1 MKNIRNV
8 VMKRLF
14 NLIVSFFCG
23 SSVFAQ
29 TTDVQPG
36 ALNILFI
43 GNSYTHMN
51 SMPFIFDKI
60 AKAKGKAVN
69 VEMSTHSGFSFKQH
83 SEREDMYE
91 AINSRKWDYVIL
103 QGFSREFTHPKDT
116 LDSLSIPY
124 IQGII
129 DTIRFNNPCTN
140 FLFYMTW
147 GYKNGYDQNEAVD
160 SYLKMSDTIANGY
173 QYISDYFNV
182 PISPVGRVWKKVRE
196 EHPEINLYDAD
207 LAHPSKNGSYLS
219 ACTFYTAIF
228 RESPEGVYTKTI
240 DATNAKIIQRAAAD
254 YVLPRLNELKLD
266 SNIWDV
272 QYARSESG
280 EFIANLYA
288 NYPQATDI
296 QWNLGDG
303 TKTNEPILKHVYKKP
318 GQYTIKLK
326 VTDTCGVRSFQKEII
341 FKPLVAPAPAP
352 VVKPKTKTAVKKR
365 I

>member
-1 MKNIRNV
+1 
-8 VMKRLF
+8 MKRLF
-14 NLIVSFFCG
+14 NLVVSFFCG
-23 SSVFAQ
+23 SSLFAQ
-29 TTDVQPG
+29 SIENQPG
-36 ALNILFI
+36 AINILFI

-60 AKAKGKAVN
+60 AKAKGKKVN

-91 AINSRKWDYVIL
+91 AIKSREWDYVVL
-103 QGFSREFTHPKDT
+103 QGFSREFTHPRESLDT
-116 LDSLSIPY
+116 LTIPY
-124 IQGII
+124 LAGII

-147 GYKNGYDQNEAVD
+147 GYKNGYDQNESVD

-173 QYISDYFNV
+173 QYISDYFNI
-182 PISPVGRVWKKVRE
+182 PIVPVGRVWKKVRE
-196 EHPEINLYDAD
+196 ENPQINLYDSD

-219 ACTFYTAIF
+219 ACTFYTSIF
-228 RESPEGVYTKTI
+228 RETPEGVYTQTI
-240 DATNAKIIQRAAAD
+240 DAVNAKIIQKAAAN
-254 YVLPRLNELKLD
+254 YVLPKLNELKLD

-272 QYARSESG
+272 QYARSTSG

-288 NYPQATDI
+288 NYPLSTEVE
-296 QWNLGDG
+296 WNLGDG
-303 TKTNEPILKHVYKKP
+303 TKTKEPILKHVYKKP
-318 GQYTIKLK
+318 GQYIVKLK
-326 VTDTCGVRSFQKEII
+326 VVDSCGVRHYKKDIV

-352 VVKPKTKTAVKKR
+352 VVQPKSKTAVKKR